1 VVVLVLLAV
10 VLERKPAPPAWAGKT
25 PIVVL
30 VLLKLRNLFL
40 GPAARDTDVSL
51 NVIRT
56 ASVVTGIEPKP
67 APNPRPHPAGPG
79 VHPCPL
85 PARPPAVPAGLPRA
99 IAAGPG
105 N

>member
-1 VVVLVLLAV
+1 M
-10 VLERKPAPPAWAGKT
+10 
-25 PIVVL
+25 VVL

-67 APNPRPHPAGPG
+67 APNPRLHPAGRG
-79 VHPCPL
+79 SIRAL
-85 PARPPAVPAGLPRA
+85 SRPDGRAGKLDA
-99 IAAGPG
+99 QAG
-105 N
+105 